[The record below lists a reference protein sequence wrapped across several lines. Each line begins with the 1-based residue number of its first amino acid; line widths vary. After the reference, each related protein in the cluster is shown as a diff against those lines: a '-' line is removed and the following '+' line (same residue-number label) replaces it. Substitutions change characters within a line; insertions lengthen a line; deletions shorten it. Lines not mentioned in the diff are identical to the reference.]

1 MKNNIIKYVI
11 IGLGLLAAGI
21 FLKNLFKDKPEQNVM
36 IINDW
41 KKDQNGCL
49 KLRTEKLAI
58 ELIAKHN
65 LNHSSKEKFINVF
78 GEPNE
83 KKFINDAEVL
93 VYYFD
98 TLCDAQE
105 QDKCYAEFYFKSGLL
120 TSTEFLCE

>member
-1 MKNNIIKYVI
+1 MKNNIIKFVI

-21 FLKNLFKDKPEQNVM
+21 FLKNLFKDKPEQNET

-41 KKDQNGCL
+41 KKD
-49 KLRTEKLAI
+49 
-58 ELIAKHN
+58 

-83 KKFINDAEVL
+83 KKFINDTEVL

-98 TLCDAQE
+98 TLCDVQE

>member
-1 MKNNIIKYVI
+1 MKNNIIKFVI

-21 FLKNLFKDKPEQNVM
+21 FLKNLFKDKPEQNQT
-36 IINDW
+36 IINDC
-41 KKDQNGCL
+41 KKHQNGCL

-83 KKFINDAEVL
+83 KKLINDTEVL

-98 TLCDAQE
+98 TLCDVQE

>member
-11 IGLGLLAAGI
+11 IGLLAANI
-21 FLKNLFKDKPEQNVM
+21 FLKKLFKDKPEQNVM

-65 LNHSSKEKFINVF
+65 LNDSSKEKFINVF

-83 KKFINDAEVL
+83 KKLINDAEVL

-105 QDKCYAEFYFKSGLL
+105 QDKCYAEFYFRRGLL

>member
-1 MKNNIIKYVI
+1 MKNNIIKYII

-21 FLKNLFKDKPEQNVM
+21 FLKNLFKDKPEQNVV

-49 KLRTEKLAI
+49 KLRTENLAI

-83 KKFINDAEVL
+83 KKLINDTEVL

-98 TLCDAQE
+98 TLCDVQE

>member
-1 MKNNIIKYVI
+1 M
-11 IGLGLLAAGI
+11 
-21 FLKNLFKDKPEQNVM
+21 KNLFKDNSEQNEV

-65 LNHSSKEKFINVF
+65 LNDSSKEKFINVF

-105 QDKCYAEFYFKSGLL
+105 QDKCYAEFYFKRGLL

>member
-11 IGLGLLAAGI
+11 IGLLAANI
-21 FLKNLFKDKPEQNVM
+21 FLKKLFKDKPQQNVM

-65 LNHSSKEKFINVF
+65 LNDSSKEKFINVF

-83 KKFINDAEVL
+83 KKLINDAEVL

-105 QDKCYAEFYFKSGLL
+105 QDKCYAEFYFRRGLL

>member
-1 MKNNIIKYVI
+1 MKNNITKYVI

-21 FLKNLFKDKPEQNVM
+21 FLKNLFKDNSEQNEA

-49 KLRTEKLAI
+49 KLRTKKLAI

-65 LNHSSKEKFINVF
+65 LDHSSKE
-78 GEPNE
+78 
-83 KKFINDAEVL
+83 KFINDAEVL

>member
-1 MKNNIIKYVI
+1 MKNNIIKFVI

-21 FLKNLFKDKPEQNVM
+21 FLKNLFKDKPEQNET

-49 KLRTEKLAI
+49 KLRTKKLAI

-83 KKFINDAEVL
+83 KKFINDTEVL

-98 TLCDAQE
+98 NILDVQ
-105 QDKCYAEFYFKSGLL
+105 
-120 TSTEFLCE
+120 

>member
-21 FLKNLFKDKPEQNVM
+21 FLKNLFKDKPKQNVV

-58 ELIAKHN
+58 ELIHN
-65 LNHSSKEKFINVF
+65 LNLSSKEKFINVF

>member
-1 MKNNIIKYVI
+1 M
-11 IGLGLLAAGI
+11 
-21 FLKNLFKDKPEQNVM
+21 KNLFKDKPEQNET

-49 KLRTEKLAI
+49 KLRTKKLAI
-58 ELIAKHN
+58 ELMYSAKYIPAKTPHPSVMTHDN
-65 LNHSSKEKFINVF
+65 KDSDKFHM
-78 GEPNE
+78 
-83 KKFINDAEVL
+83 KKLAIDAEVL

-98 TLCDAQE
+98 TLCDVQE

>member
-21 FLKNLFKDKPEQNVM
+21 FLKNLFKDKPKQNEA

-41 KKDQNGCL
+41 KKD
-49 KLRTEKLAI
+49 
-58 ELIAKHN
+58 
-65 LNHSSKEKFINVF
+65 VF
-78 GEPNE
+78 GKPNE

-120 TSTEFLCE
+120 TTTEFLCE

>member
-11 IGLGLLAAGI
+11 IGLLAANI
-21 FLKNLFKDKPEQNVM
+21 FLKKLFKDKPEQNVM

-65 LNHSSKEKFINVF
+65 LNDSSKEKFINVF

-98 TLCDAQE
+98 TLCDVQE
-105 QDKCYAEFYFKSGLL
+105 QDKCYAKFYFKSGLL

>member
-1 MKNNIIKYVI
+1 MKNNITKYVI

-21 FLKNLFKDKPEQNVM
+21 FLKNLFKDNSEQNEV

-65 LNHSSKEKFINVF
+65 LNDSSKEKFITVF

-83 KKFINDAEVL
+83 KKLINDTEVL

-105 QDKCYAEFYFKSGLL
+105 QDKCYAEFYFKRGLL

>member
-1 MKNNIIKYVI
+1 
-11 IGLGLLAAGI
+11 
-21 FLKNLFKDKPEQNVM
+21 M

-83 KKFINDAEVL
+83 KKFINDTEVL

-105 QDKCYAEFYFKSGLL
+105 QDKCYAEFYFRRGLL

>member
-21 FLKNLFKDKPEQNVM
+21 FLKNLFKDKPKQNIM

-65 LNHSSKEKFINVF
+65 LNHSSKEKFITVF

-83 KKFINDAEVL
+83 KKLINDAEVL

-98 TLCDAQE
+98 TLPCPRAR
-105 QDKCYAEFYFKSGLL
+105 
-120 TSTEFLCE
+120 

>member
-1 MKNNIIKYVI
+1 MKNNIIKFVI

-21 FLKNLFKDKPEQNVM
+21 FLKNLFKDKPEQNET

-65 LNHSSKEKFINVF
+65 LNLSSKEKFINVL
-78 GEPNE
+78 EPNE
-83 KKFINDAEVL
+83 KKFMNDAEVL

>member
-1 MKNNIIKYVI
+1 M
-11 IGLGLLAAGI
+11 
-21 FLKNLFKDKPEQNVM
+21 FLKNLFKDKPEQNEA

-65 LNHSSKEKFINVF
+65 LNHSSKEKFIKFLEN
-78 GEPNE
+78 PMK

-98 TLCDAQE
+98 TLCDVQE
-105 QDKCYAEFYFKSGLL
+105 QDKCYAEFHFKSGLL
-120 TSTEFLCE
+120 TLTEFFM

>member
-21 FLKNLFKDKPEQNVM
+21 FLKNLFKDKPKQN
-36 IINDW
+36 INDW

-49 KLRTEKLAI
+49 KLRTENLAI

-65 LNHSSKEKFINVF
+65 LNLSSKEKFITVF

-83 KKFINDAEVL
+83 KKLINDTEVL

-105 QDKCYAEFYFKSGLL
+105 QDKCYAEFYFKRGLL